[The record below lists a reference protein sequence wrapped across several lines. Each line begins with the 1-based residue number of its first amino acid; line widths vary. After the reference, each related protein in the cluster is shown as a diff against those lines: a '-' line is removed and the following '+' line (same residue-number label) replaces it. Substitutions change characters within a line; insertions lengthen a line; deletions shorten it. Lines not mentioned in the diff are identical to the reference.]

1 MSQRSGARLGPGRGL
16 CAGDSPAAP
25 RPGRRVLHFEAV
37 QRGRGAAIFPR
48 TQLVPG
54 GAALCSP
61 GRHGS
66 PAPPRASEAAMAC
79 ARGKPAQVLRAS
91 RPPPTPDPDER
102 REAHPVSPRPASGEP
117 PRPKTRG
124 CVELFNSVCV
134 AAGWG
139 EPGGKARQDP
149 HAAATVPQ
157 PRPQPKHDAKVLR
170 EKRKASNSP
179 HPTPPPPAH
188 TPKFGSRTW

>member
-79 ARGKPAQVLRAS
+79 ARGSRPKSSAPRG
-91 RPPPTPDPDER
+91 RPPPQIPTSAEKPILSAPGR
-102 REAHPVSPRPASGEP
+102 PRGNRPGRKPAAVWSCS
-117 PRPKTRG
+117 T
-124 CVELFNSVCV
+124 VCV

-157 PRPQPKHDAKVLR
+157 PRPQPKHEAKVLR